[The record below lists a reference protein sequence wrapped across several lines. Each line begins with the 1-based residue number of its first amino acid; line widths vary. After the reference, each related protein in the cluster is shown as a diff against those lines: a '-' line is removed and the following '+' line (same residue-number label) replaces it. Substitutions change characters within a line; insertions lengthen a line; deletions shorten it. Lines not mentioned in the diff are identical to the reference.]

1 MLSLSPNLIH
11 ALLIGIFVGKTL
23 ITIALVF
30 ALYRRNK
37 QQRFIIVCPSSLV
50 QNWAKEFDK
59 WLGRASLPKRVVVK
73 KGGQEALQTIR
84 GFTPVKPNQSEV
96 LILSY
101 DIFRMNADILTDA
114 KQIGLLVVDE
124 GHRLKN
130 SSGSI
135 TISALNDLDCEARLL
150 ITGTPVQ
157 NNLSEFHTVANFV
170 CPGIL
175 GGLADF
181 RRDFERPITAAN
193 RKDATDAQRSLGDK
207 QSQAL
212 DYIIKGF
219 LLRRLAKD
227 VLTDLLPPRTVL
239 LLFCRPS
246 SLQCKLY
253 REMTRTISNPLSTL
267 TSLRK
272 LCSHPH
278 LVNPNE
284 TNVVDIAA
292 SGKLHVLERL
302 LDEIRR
308 TSLQDKVVLV
318 SCFTSVLSMI
328 EANLIKPKCWGY
340 ARLDGT
346 TTQNDRQ
353 MLVDTFNRT
362 SADKSF
368 IFLLSS
374 KAGGMGLN
382 LVGANR
388 LIMFDADYNPAIDAQ
403 AMARIYRPGQ
413 TKPTTIYR
421 LFTAGTIEEIVFQRQ
436 EQKTNLAT
444 MTVDVTNTDDSGI
457 GFTDAELR
465 DCFTLKEDTCCDTKT
480 KMKSLWPE
488 YNGRNSLLAQGCL
501 NPEILTLCDTCPDVL
516 RHVHVCSDDTRSTA
530 DDDDDDTSTNLDY
543 RSAYQVENEP
553 PVDSSDEEYEFDG

>member
-1 MLSLSPNLIH
+1 MHCL
-11 ALLIGIFVGKTL
+11 AIFLGKTL
-23 ITIALVF
+23 ITVALVF

-37 QQRFIIVCPSSLV
+37 QQRFVIVCPSSLV

-73 KGGQEALQTIR
+73 KGGQEGLQIIR
-84 GFTPVKPNQSEV
+84 GFIPVKPNQSEV

-101 DIFRMNADILTDA
+101 DIFRMNANILTEA

-175 GGLADF
+175 GSLVDF

-193 RKDATDAQRSLGDK
+193 RKDATHSQRSLGDEK
-207 QSQAL
+207 SQAL
-212 DYIIKGF
+212 DDIIKGF

-246 SLQCKLY
+246 TVQCKLY
-253 REMTRTISNPLSTL
+253 MEMTRTISNPLSTL

-278 LVNPNE
+278 LVNPSASN
-284 TNVVDIAA
+284 VDIAA
-292 SGKLHVLERL
+292 SGKLHVLGRL
-302 LDEIRR
+302 LDEICN
-308 TSLQDKVVLV
+308 TSPDDKVVLV

-328 EANLIKPKCWGY
+328 EDTLIKPKGWRY

-346 TTQNDRQ
+346 TTQSDRQ

-368 IFLLSS
+368 IFLPQFLGWWYGFESGWRQSTHNVRCRLQSGHRRSS
-374 KAGGMGLN
+374 HGSDLPPWSDKNQPPFIVFSPLA
-382 LVGANR
+382 R
-388 LIMFDADYNPAIDAQ
+388 L
-403 AMARIYRPGQ
+403 
-413 TKPTTIYR
+413 KR
-421 LFTAGTIEEIVFQRQ
+421 LFSSVRNRKRT
-436 EQKTNLAT
+436 
-444 MTVDVTNTDDSGI
+444 
-457 GFTDAELR
+457 
-465 DCFTLKEDTCCDTKT
+465 
-480 KMKSLWPE
+480 WP
-488 YNGRNSLLAQGCL
+488 
-501 NPEILTLCDTCPDVL
+501 P
-516 RHVHVCSDDTRSTA
+516 
-530 DDDDDDTSTNLDY
+530 
-543 RSAYQVENEP
+543 
-553 PVDSSDEEYEFDG
+553 